1 MQRVALVTGAG
12 SGIGRAICRSLGKD
26 GTFVIATDVSQEGL
40 DETVGLALADGAEI
54 ESKLMD
60 VTDSKMVMQTI
71 EGIEQIDIAV
81 NCAGWDSLKPFLKT
95 DEEFWDKIIDL
106 NFKGVLRVTHAVLPG
121 MISRNWGRVVNIA
134 SDAGRAGSTGEAVY
148 SGAKGGVIAFS
159 KTVAREVARHGITVN
174 SVCPGPTDTA
184 LLGNIID
191 SSRDSNRMR
200 ESMSSLAPIKR
211 LGVPADVA
219 AAVCYMASEE
229 AGFVTGQTL
238 SVSGGLTMM

>member
-26 GTFVIATDVSQEGL
+26 GTFVIATDVSQAGL
-40 DETVGLALADGAEI
+40 DETVSLALADGVEI

-60 VTDSKMVMQTI
+60 VTDSKMVIQTI

-81 NCAGWDSLKPFLKT
+81 NCAGWDSLMPFLKT

-106 NFKGVLRVTHAVLPG
+106 NYKGVLRVTHAVLPG

-184 LLGNIID
+184 LLGDIID

-200 ESMSSLAPIKR
+200 ESMSRLAPIKR
-211 LGVPADVA
+211 LGVPADIA
-219 AAVCYMASEE
+219 AAVSYMASEE

>member
-26 GTFVIATDVSQEGL
+26 GTFVIATDVSQAGL
-40 DETVGLALADGAEI
+40 DETVSLALADGVEI

-60 VTDSKMVMQTI
+60 VTDSKMVIQII

-81 NCAGWDSLKPFLKT
+81 NCAGWDSLMPFLKT

-106 NFKGVLRVTHAVLPG
+106 NYKGVLRVTHAVLPG

-184 LLGNIID
+184 LLGDIID

-200 ESMSSLAPIKR
+200 ESMSRLAPIKR
-211 LGVPADVA
+211 LGVPADIA
-219 AAVCYMASEE
+219 AAVSYMASEE